1 MGAAQWIVLLVA
13 IQRLGELALSRRN
26 TRRLIAA
33 GGRELGAGHY
43 PFLVGVHAGWL
54 LALFVLVPADAPVYP
69 TPIGVFL
76 LLQLARVW
84 VIASLGR
91 YWTTRVIDLPDAPLV
106 RTGPY
111 RWLRHPNYVVVILE
125 LAALP
130 LAFGAWPIAAVFS
143 AANLFVLRVRLR
155 AENAVLDGRLSPLK
169 KTKPIYAK
177 F

>member
-1 MGAAQWIVLLVA
+1 MGAAQWIVLLVTV
-13 IQRLGELALSRRN
+13 QRLAELALSRRN

-43 PFLVGVHAGWL
+43 PFLVGVHGCWL

-69 TPIGVFL
+69 APIVLFL
-76 LLQLARVW
+76 LLQAARVW
-84 VIASLGR
+84 VIASLGG

-111 RWLRHPNYVVVILE
+111 RWLRHPNYVVVALE

-130 LAFGAWPIAAVFS
+130 LAFGAWSIAAVFS
-143 AANLFVLRVRLR
+143 AANLVALRFRLRV
-155 AENAVLDGRLSPLK
+155 ENAALNHRTVVLVK
-169 KTKPIYAK
+169 EN
-177 F
+177 